1 MTGTSQLGSSNL
13 LSGVNGQES
22 PVRTGQSNKIKY
34 SGSLSSLPLFSSLPR
49 SAILEIET
57 KLVFARHAAGSI
69 LYHQGEKARG
79 FFLLFAGRVKMFAV
93 ASHARTTLLKIASSG
108 EALGVAAAILGRE
121 HLTTGQ
127 TTEPSSLAFLQRDD
141 LVTLMQRSRDFCR
154 AVTHYL
160 ATECIDNATETLSLR
175 IPSSTSQKLAA
186 TLLRLADGRGNG
198 FPRPASL
205 IYTHAELGQ
214 LIGASRET
222 VTRLMNKFEDAAMIA
237 AGKSTFSITDQRLL
251 EEMSGLD

>member
-1 MTGTSQLGSSNL
+1 
-13 LSGVNGQES
+13 
-22 PVRTGQSNKIKY
+22 
-34 SGSLSSLPLFSSLPR
+34 
-49 SAILEIET
+49 
-57 KLVFARHAAGSI
+57 
-69 LYHQGEKARG
+69 
-79 FFLLFAGRVKMFAV
+79 MFAV
-93 ASHARTTLLKIASSG
+93 ASHARTTLLKIASPG
-108 EALGVAAAILGRE
+108 EALGVAAAVLGRE

-141 LVTLMQRSRDFCR
+141 LLTLMQRSPDFCR

-175 IPSSTSQKLAA
+175 VPSSTSQKLAA
-186 TLLRLADGRGNG
+186 TLLRLAGGRGNG

-222 VTRLMNKFEDAAMIA
+222 VTRLMNKFEDAAMIV